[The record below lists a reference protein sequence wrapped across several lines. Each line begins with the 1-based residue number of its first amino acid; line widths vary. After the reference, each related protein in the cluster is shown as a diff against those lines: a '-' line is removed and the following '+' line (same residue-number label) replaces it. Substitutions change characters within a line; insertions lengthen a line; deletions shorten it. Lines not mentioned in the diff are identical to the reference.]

1 MAEITLGEILK
12 KASIRVPILVD
23 KIFKKNNRNNIFELV
38 SNGANFTAT
47 AANLDN
53 IIYGPGKENAKWLLP
68 EIGLPLAFTLIITS
82 PLTDPP
88 DCSPSIP
95 SAKTS
100 NSTVSV

>member
-53 IIYGPGKENAKWLLP
+53 II
-68 EIGLPLAFTLIITS
+68 
-82 PLTDPP
+82 
-88 DCSPSIP
+88 
-95 SAKTS
+95 
-100 NSTVSV
+100 